1 MTYKYNNVYLDEV
14 STVVGPYEAKG
25 PLGNKF
31 DKSYK
36 DLYNGEKTWEQAEAH
51 LLEESIDILLN
62 KSNKKSSE
70 IDLII
75 SGDLLN
81 QVTSSSYGVLKYNR
95 PFLGVYSACASS
107 VEGIIIASSMIDSKK
122 IKNCVVST
130 SSHNMSSEKQF
141 RNPTEYGAP
150 KPKTATFTSTGG
162 ASVLLTNKKTKIKV
176 ESSTIGTVV
185 DMEQNDSLNMGAVM
199 AGAAALT
206 IYKHLT
212 DLNRD
217 PSYYDLILTG
227 DLGMYGKEILIDYM
241 KSEYNIDISKN
252 YNDTGT
258 MLYDFKNQKE
268 VNAGGSGP
276 VCCPLV
282 CYSSIIPM
290 LKSKKINRVL
300 IVATGALFSPTN
312 VFQHKNINSISHAVV
327 LEALK

>member
-31 DKSYK
+31 YKSYK

-185 DMEQNDSLNMGAVM
+185 DMEQNDPLNMGAVM

-300 IVATGALFSPTN
+300 IVATGALFSPIN

>member
-14 STVVGPYEAKG
+14 STVVGPYEARG
-25 PLGNKF
+25 LLGDKF

-122 IKNCVVST
+122 IDNCVVST

-150 KPKTATFTSTGG
+150 KPHGATFTATGA
-162 ASVLLTNKKTKIKV
+162 ASIFLTSEKTKVRI
-176 ESSTIGTVV
+176 ESSTIGKLI
-185 DMEQNDSLNMGAVM
+185 DYNQSDPNNMGAAM
-199 AGAAALT
+199 SGAAAYT
-206 IYKHLT
+206 INKHLK
-212 DLNRD
+212 DLNRK
-217 PSYYDLILTG
+217 PEYYDLILTG
-227 DLGMYGKEILIDYM
+227 DLGKYGKNILIEFLNE
-241 KSEYNIDISKN
+241 EYKVNISKN
-252 YNDTGT
+252 YNDCGV
-258 MLYDFKNQKE
+258 MLYDLDEQE
-268 VNAGGSGP
+268 ECLAGGSGP
-276 VCCPLV
+276 VCSCLV
-282 CYSSIIPM
+282 NYSFIFKK
-290 LKSKKINRVL
+290 LKEKEIKKVL
-300 IVATGALFSPTN
+300 IVPTGAMYSPTTL
-312 VFQHKNINSISHAVV
+312 FQGQNILSIAHAISLEVV
-327 LEALK
+327 

>member
-1 MTYKYNNVYLDEV
+1 
-14 STVVGPYEAKG
+14 
-25 PLGNKF
+25 
-31 DKSYK
+31 
-36 DLYNGEKTWEQAEAH
+36 
-51 LLEESIDILLN
+51 
-62 KSNKKSSE
+62 
-70 IDLII
+70 
-75 SGDLLN
+75 
-81 QVTSSSYGVLKYNR
+81 
-95 PFLGVYSACASS
+95 
-107 VEGIIIASSMIDSKK
+107 
-122 IKNCVVST
+122 
-130 SSHNMSSEKQF
+130 
-141 RNPTEYGAP
+141 
-150 KPKTATFTSTGG
+150 
-162 ASVLLTNKKTKIKV
+162 
-176 ESSTIGTVV
+176 
-185 DMEQNDSLNMGAVM
+185 MEQNDPLNMGAVM

>member
-62 KSNKKSSE
+62 KSNKESSE

-122 IKNCVVST
+122 IDNCVVST

-162 ASVLLTNKKTKIKV
+162 ASVLLTNKKTKIRV

-185 DMEQNDSLNMGAVM
+185 DMEQNDPLNMGAVM

-258 MLYDFKNQKE
+258 MLYDFKKQKE

>member
-62 KSNKKSSE
+62 KSNTEISK

-95 PFLGVYSACASS
+95 PFLGIYSACASS
-107 VEGIIIASSMIDSKK
+107 VEGIIIGSSMIDSKK

-185 DMEQNDSLNMGAVM
+185 DMEQNDPLNMGAVM

-241 KSEYNIDISKN
+241 KSEYDIDISKN

-327 LEALK
+327 LEVSK

>member
-25 PLGNKF
+25 PLGDKF

-62 KSNKKSSE
+62 KSNKESSE
-70 IDLII
+70 IDLIV

-122 IKNCVVST
+122 IDNCVVST

-185 DMEQNDSLNMGAVM
+185 DMEQNDPLNMGAVM

-227 DLGMYGKEILIDYM
+227 DLGMYGKDILIDYM

>member
-25 PLGNKF
+25 PLGDKF

-62 KSNKKSSE
+62 KSNEEISK

-185 DMEQNDSLNMGAVM
+185 DMEQNDPLNMGAVM

-206 IYKHLT
+206 IYQHLT
-212 DLNRD
+212 DLNRE

>member
-62 KSNKKSSE
+62 KSNKEISK

-81 QVTSSSYGVLKYNR
+81 QITSSSYGVLKYNR
-95 PFLGVYSACASS
+95 PFLGIYSACASS
-107 VEGIIIASSMIDSKK
+107 VEGIIIGSSMIDSKK
-122 IKNCVVST
+122 IDNCVVST

-185 DMEQNDSLNMGAVM
+185 DMEQNDPLNMGAVM

-206 IYKHLT
+206 IYQHLT

-241 KSEYNIDISKN
+241 KSEYDIDISKN

-327 LEALK
+327 LEVSK

>member
-25 PLGNKF
+25 PLGDKF

-62 KSNKKSSE
+62 KSNKESSE

-122 IKNCVVST
+122 IDNCVIST

-185 DMEQNDSLNMGAVM
+185 DMEQNDPLNMGAVM

-258 MLYDFKNQKE
+258 MLYDFKKQKE

>member
-14 STVVGPYEAKG
+14 STVVGPYEARG

-185 DMEQNDSLNMGAVM
+185 DMEQNDPLNMGAVM

-241 KSEYNIDISKN
+241 KSEYDIDISKN

-300 IVATGALFSPTN
+300 IVATGALFSPIN

>member
-62 KSNKKSSE
+62 KSNTEISK

-95 PFLGVYSACASS
+95 PFLGIYSACASS
-107 VEGIIIASSMIDSKK
+107 VEGIIIGSSMIDSKK

-185 DMEQNDSLNMGAVM
+185 DMEQNDPLNMGAVM

-227 DLGMYGKEILIDYM
+227 DLGIYGKEILIDYM
-241 KSEYNIDISKN
+241 KSEYDIDISKN

-290 LKSKKINRVL
+290 LKSKKINRIL

-327 LEALK
+327 LEVSK

>member
-14 STVVGPYEAKG
+14 STVVGPYEARG

-95 PFLGVYSACASS
+95 SFLGVYSACASS
-107 VEGIIIASSMIDSKK
+107 VEGIIIGSSMIDSKK

-185 DMEQNDSLNMGAVM
+185 DMEQNDPLNMGAVM

>member
-81 QVTSSSYGVLKYNR
+81 QITSSSYGVLKYNR

-185 DMEQNDSLNMGAVM
+185 DMEQNDPLNMGAVM

-300 IVATGALFSPTN
+300 IVATGALFSPIN

>member
-51 LLEESIDILLN
+51 LLDESIDILLN

-185 DMEQNDSLNMGAVM
+185 DMEQNDPLNMGAVM
-199 AGAAALT
+199 AGAAVLT

-300 IVATGALFSPTN
+300 IVATGALFSPIN

>member
-31 DKSYK
+31 DKSYN

-51 LLEESIDILLN
+51 LLEESIDILLD
-62 KSNKKSSE
+62 KVNKKASD

-95 PFLGVYSACASS
+95 PFLGIYSACASS
-107 VEGIIIASSMIDSKK
+107 VEGIIIASSILDSKK
-122 IKNCVVST
+122 VNNCVVST

-185 DMEQNDSLNMGAVM
+185 DMEQNDPLNMGAVM

-206 IYKHLT
+206 IYNHLT
-212 DLNRD
+212 DLNRE

-227 DLGMYGKEILIDYM
+227 DLGIYGKEILIDYM

-258 MLYDFKNQKE
+258 MLYDLKKQKE

-282 CYSSIIPM
+282 CYSSIIPL
-290 LKSKKINRVL
+290 LKDKKINRVL

-312 VFQHKNINSISHAVV
+312 VFQHKNINSISHAVS

>member
-62 KSNKKSSE
+62 KSNEEISK

-95 PFLGVYSACASS
+95 PFLGIYSACASS

-185 DMEQNDSLNMGAVM
+185 DMEQNDPLNMGAVM
-199 AGAAALT
+199 AGAAAFT

-312 VFQHKNINSISHAVV
+312 VFQHKNINSISHAFV

>member
-162 ASVLLTNKKTKIKV
+162 ASVLLTNKKTKIRV

-185 DMEQNDSLNMGAVM
+185 DMEQNDPLNMGAVM

-206 IYKHLT
+206 IYQHLT

-241 KSEYNIDISKN
+241 KSEYDIDISKN

-327 LEALK
+327 LEVSK

>member
-62 KSNKKSSE
+62 KSNTEISK

-95 PFLGVYSACASS
+95 PFLGIYSACASS
-107 VEGIIIASSMIDSKK
+107 VEGIIIGSSMIDSKK

-185 DMEQNDSLNMGAVM
+185 DMEQNDPLNMGAVM

-241 KSEYNIDISKN
+241 KSEYDIDISKN
-252 YNDTGT
+252 YNDIGT

-327 LEALK
+327 LEVSK

>member
-31 DKSYK
+31 DKSYN

-51 LLEESIDILLN
+51 LLEESIDILLD
-62 KSNKKSSE
+62 KANKKASD

-95 PFLGVYSACASS
+95 PFLGIYSACASS
-107 VEGIIIASSMIDSKK
+107 VEGIIIASSILDSKK
-122 IKNCVVST
+122 VNNCVVST

-185 DMEQNDSLNMGAVM
+185 DMEQNDPLNMGAVM

-206 IYKHLT
+206 IYNHLT
-212 DLNRD
+212 DLNRE

-227 DLGMYGKEILIDYM
+227 DLGIYGKEILIDYM

-258 MLYDFKNQKE
+258 MLYDLKKQKE

-282 CYSSIIPM
+282 CYSSIIPL
-290 LKSKKINRVL
+290 LKDKKINRVL

-312 VFQHKNINSISHAVV
+312 VFQHKNINSISHAVS

>member
-62 KSNKKSSE
+62 KSNKEISK

-107 VEGIIIASSMIDSKK
+107 VEGIIIGSSMIDSKK

-185 DMEQNDSLNMGAVM
+185 DMEQNDPLNMGAVM

-206 IYKHLT
+206 IYQHLT

-241 KSEYNIDISKN
+241 KSEYDIDISKN

-258 MLYDFKNQKE
+258 MLYDFKKQKE

-327 LEALK
+327 LEVSK

>member
-62 KSNKKSSE
+62 KSNTEISK

-95 PFLGVYSACASS
+95 PFLGIYSACASS
-107 VEGIIIASSMIDSKK
+107 VEGIIIGSSMIDSKK

-185 DMEQNDSLNMGAVM
+185 DMEQNDPLNMGAVM

-241 KSEYNIDISKN
+241 KSEYDIDISKN

-268 VNAGGSGP
+268 INAGGSGP

-327 LEALK
+327 LEVSK

>member
-62 KSNKKSSE
+62 KSNKEISK

-81 QVTSSSYGVLKYNR
+81 QITSSSYGVLKYNR
-95 PFLGVYSACASS
+95 PFLGIYSACASS
-107 VEGIIIASSMIDSKK
+107 VEGIIIGSSMIDSKK

-185 DMEQNDSLNMGAVM
+185 DMEQNDPLNMGAVM

-206 IYKHLT
+206 IYQHLT

-241 KSEYNIDISKN
+241 KSEYDIDISKN

-327 LEALK
+327 LEVSK

>member
-14 STVVGPYEAKG
+14 STVVGPYEARG
-25 PLGNKF
+25 PLGDKF

-62 KSNKKSSE
+62 KSNKESSE

-122 IKNCVVST
+122 IDNCVVST

-185 DMEQNDSLNMGAVM
+185 DMEQNDPLNMGAVM

-258 MLYDFKNQKE
+258 MLYDFKKQKE

>member
-25 PLGNKF
+25 PLGDKF

-62 KSNKKSSE
+62 KSNTEISK

-122 IKNCVVST
+122 IDNCVVST

-185 DMEQNDSLNMGAVM
+185 DMEQNDPLNMGAVM

>member
-62 KSNKKSSE
+62 KSNTEISK

-95 PFLGVYSACASS
+95 PFLGIYSACASS
-107 VEGIIIASSMIDSKK
+107 VEGIIIGSSMIDSKK

-185 DMEQNDSLNMGAVM
+185 DMEQNDPLNMGAVM

-206 IYKHLT
+206 IYQHLT

-241 KSEYNIDISKN
+241 KSEYDIDISKN

-327 LEALK
+327 LEVSK

>member
-107 VEGIIIASSMIDSKK
+107 VEGIIIGSSMIDSKK

-185 DMEQNDSLNMGAVM
+185 DMEQNDPLNMGAVM

-206 IYKHLT
+206 IYQHLT

>member
-14 STVVGPYEAKG
+14 STVVGPYEARG
-25 PLGNKF
+25 LLGDKF

-81 QVTSSSYGVLKYNR
+81 QITSSSYAVLKYNR

-107 VEGIIIASSMIDSKK
+107 VEGIIIGSSMIDSKK

-185 DMEQNDSLNMGAVM
+185 DMEQNDPLNMGAVM

-258 MLYDFKNQKE
+258 MLYDFKKQKE

-312 VFQHKNINSISHAVV
+312 GFQHKNINSISHAFV